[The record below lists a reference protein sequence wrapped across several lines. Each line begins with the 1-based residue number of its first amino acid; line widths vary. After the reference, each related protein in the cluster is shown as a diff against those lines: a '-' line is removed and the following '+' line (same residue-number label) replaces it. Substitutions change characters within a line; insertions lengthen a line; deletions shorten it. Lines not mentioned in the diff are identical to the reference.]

1 MTNKTALIIL
11 DGRWMTTDV
20 EKSATAAAKTPY
32 IDSLYETVPRCTLQA
47 SEEAVWL
54 PVWQVWNSE
63 VGHSTLGTGRVNTQ
77 SLVRIDRAIQDGSL
91 FANELL
97 HAMCSRAKTTK
108 RPVHLLGLVSDGW
121 VHSHITHL
129 FALIDFFTQHD
140 TQFVVHA
147 ITDGRDTDPYSGKWF
162 IEQLEHKL
170 EWTTGHLASVIGRY
184 YAMDRD
190 ERRERIARATQL
202 YQEKQWTETT
212 DILSTI
218 QQSYDT
224 GVTDEFLEPI
234 WFGSDDAVMMPNDA
248 VVFFNFRSD
257 RARQITSRLMET
269 MRVFTMTQ
277 YDERFS
283 TVKVLFPP
291 ISLANP
297 LWQVLSVSGKTQLRI
312 AETEK
317 YPHVTFFFNGGV
329 EEPYLGESRIMVP
342 SPKVATYDLQPEMSA
357 EAVTDACLAF
367 VHEQAPDFIC
377 LNYANPDMVGHTGV
391 FDAVVKACET
401 VDRCLERLTKPLIE
415 KGYTL
420 IVLADHG
427 NADWMINEDW
437 TENTAHSL
445 ALVPCFCIIG
455 NWVERLKGVPFET
468 TVRDWDSS
476 ISYVANFKEI
486 GNNGPVGLK
495 MHAWS
500 LADVAPTILNILNI
514 PLPSEMT
521 GKSLIVT

>member
-1 MTNKTALIIL
+1 M
-11 DGRWMTTDV
+11 
-20 EKSATAAAKTPY
+20 
-32 IDSLYETVPRCTLQA
+32 
-47 SEEAVWL
+47 
-54 PVWQVWNSE
+54 
-63 VGHSTLGTGRVNTQ
+63 Q

-97 HAMCSRAKTTK
+97 RAVSANAKK
-108 RPVHLLGLVSDGW
+108 NNRPVHIMWLVSDGW
-121 VHSHITHL
+121 VHSHINHL
-129 FALIDFFTQHD
+129 FALIDFFTQQE
-140 TQFVVHA
+140 TPFVVHA
-147 ITDGRDTDPYSGKWF
+147 ITDGRDTDPYSGKLF
-162 IEQLEHKL
+162 IKQLIQKL
-170 EWTTGHLASVIGRY
+170 EWTTGRLASIIGRY

-190 ERRERIARATQL
+190 MRRERIERAMQL
-202 YQEKQWTETT
+202 YQERQWTETT

-234 WFGSDDAVMMPNDA
+234 WCGSDDAVMMPNDE
-248 VVFFNFRSD
+248 VIFFNFRSD
-257 RARQITSRLMET
+257 RARQITSKLMET
-269 MRVFTMTQ
+269 MQVVSMTQ
-277 YDERFS
+277 YDE
-283 TVKVLFPP
+283 TYKHVTVLFPP

-297 LWQVLSVSGKTQLRI
+297 LGAVLSEAGKTQLRI

-317 YPHVTFFFNGGV
+317 YPHVTFFFNWGV
-329 EEPYLGESRIMVP
+329 EEPYAGESRIMIP

-391 FDAVVKACET
+391 FDAVVQACET
-401 VDRCLERLTKPLIE
+401 VDHCLERLTKPLIE

-445 ALVPCFCIIG
+445 ALVPCFCI
-455 NWVERLKGVPFET
+455 
-468 TVRDWDSS
+468 
-476 ISYVANFKEI
+476 
-486 GNNGPVGLK
+486 NGPVGITV
-495 MHAWS
+495 HDWT
-500 LADVAPTILNILNI
+500 LADIAPTVLALMQIQCPDEI
-514 PLPSEMT
+514 T
-521 GKSLIVT
+521 GKSLIVK